1 VLIGADGR
9 VQWFVQSRDHR
20 VRPHADWVLAMI
32 IPFLTRK
39 SRPALAA

>member
-20 VRPHADWVLAMI
+20 VRPHADWVLGMI
-32 IPFLTRK
+32 IPFLSKRP
-39 SRPALAA
+39 RPALAA